1 MTENKHMKDV
11 LETNEQLKETIK
23 ELELENAKHI
33 GDGEWD
39 IRDITYRHGKF
50 RLEEWGNRYHQFY
63 DDDKALEDEE
73 VVSLLFENEH
83 YKKEYLNLI
92 KKYEKLH
99 DKLYAKDTF
108 EVEPAGEYTED
119 SRTFKNGLCV
129 YNNRLGFAYSVTE
142 IVEVLNS
149 LVEYKDLVSNLF
161 DERIESLENELDRAV
176 NAGMGTSILY
186 EEIEELENLKEECM
200 RLWYK

>member
-1 MTENKHMKDV
+1 MMD
-11 LETNEQLKETIK
+11 
-23 ELELENAKHI
+23 
-33 GDGEWD
+33 
-39 IRDITYRHGKF
+39 
-50 RLEEWGNRYHQFY
+50 
-63 DDDKALEDEE
+63 
-73 VVSLLFENEH
+73 

-108 EVEPAGEYTED
+108 EVEPADEYTED

-149 LVEYKDLVSNLF
+149 LTEYKDLISELF
-161 DERIESLENELDRAV
+161 DKKIEALEYDLERAV
-176 NAGMGTSILY
+176 KAGMPTSILY
-186 EEIEELENLKEECM
+186 DELDELETLKEEILG
-200 RLWYK
+200 LWYK

>member
-1 MTENKHMKDV
+1 MMD
-11 LETNEQLKETIK
+11 
-23 ELELENAKHI
+23 
-33 GDGEWD
+33 
-39 IRDITYRHGKF
+39 
-50 RLEEWGNRYHQFY
+50 
-63 DDDKALEDEE
+63 
-73 VVSLLFENEH
+73 

-108 EVEPAGEYTED
+108 EVEPADEYTED

-149 LVEYKDLVSNLF
+149 LVEYKDLVSDLF
-161 DERIESLENELDRAV
+161 DEKIEALENDLERAV
-176 NAGMGTSILY
+176 KAGMPTSILY
-186 EEIEELENLKEECM
+186 EEIDELENLKKEVME
-200 RLWYK
+200 LWFK

>member
-1 MTENKHMKDV
+1 MMDY
-11 LETNEQLKETIK
+11 KE
-23 ELELENAKHI
+23 
-33 GDGEWD
+33 
-39 IRDITYRHGKF
+39 
-50 RLEEWGNRYHQFY
+50 
-63 DDDKALEDEE
+63 
-73 VVSLLFENEH
+73 
-83 YKKEYLNLI
+83 EYLSLV

-108 EVEPAGEYTED
+108 EVEPADEYTED

-129 YNNRLGFAYSVTE
+129 FNNRLGMAYSVTE

-161 DERIESLENELDRAV
+161 DEKIEVLENDLERSV
-176 NAGMGTSILY
+176 KAGMPTSILY
-186 EEIEELENLKEECM
+186 EELDELETLKEECM

>member
-1 MTENKHMKDV
+1 MMDY
-11 LETNEQLKETIK
+11 KE
-23 ELELENAKHI
+23 
-33 GDGEWD
+33 
-39 IRDITYRHGKF
+39 
-50 RLEEWGNRYHQFY
+50 
-63 DDDKALEDEE
+63 
-73 VVSLLFENEH
+73 
-83 YKKEYLNLI
+83 EYLSLV

-108 EVEPAGEYTED
+108 EVEPADEYTED

-129 YNNRLGFAYSVTE
+129 FNNRLGMAYSVTE

-161 DERIESLENELDRAV
+161 DEKIEALENDLERSV
-176 NAGMGTSILY
+176 KAGMPTSILY
-186 EEIEELENLKEECM
+186 EELDELETLKEECM

>member
-1 MTENKHMKDV
+1 MMD
-11 LETNEQLKETIK
+11 
-23 ELELENAKHI
+23 
-33 GDGEWD
+33 
-39 IRDITYRHGKF
+39 
-50 RLEEWGNRYHQFY
+50 
-63 DDDKALEDEE
+63 
-73 VVSLLFENEH
+73 

-99 DKLYAKDTF
+99 DKLYKKDTF
-108 EVEPAGEYTED
+108 EVEPADEYTED

-161 DERIESLENELDRAV
+161 DEKIEALENDLERAV
-176 NAGMGTSILY
+176 KAGMPTSILY
-186 EEIEELENLKEECM
+186 EEIDELETLKKEVME
-200 RLWYK
+200 LWYR